1 MKTTNR
7 LAAGFTALAALMM
20 TAPMTHAQ
28 GDCPGSW
35 EERNVYIKFAQSSY
49 IVSEGDEVTLTVNKT
64 GYGPATVKWRTDEE
78 PWHQW
83 SELNGGPLGGKG
95 GATKSEDF
103 RDRESVLNFG
113 KGPGSQNITIPT
125 IPDQTP
131 EGLESFYVNLS
142 VDLIHITL
150 VRNEDGTIGLSED
163 SDTHMTREEQC
174 DEPQPRFRNRRDAY
188 ARVIIRG

>member
-35 EERNVYIKFAQSSY
+35 EERNVHIKFAQSSY
-49 IVSEGDEVTLTVNKT
+49 IVNEGDEVTLTVNKT

-83 SELNGGPLGGKG
+83 SESNGGSLGGKG
-95 GATKSEDF
+95 GATTGEDF
-103 RDRESVLNFG
+103 NESESTLSFDFG
-113 KGPGSQNITIPT
+113 SGSQTITVATMRDQIPERFE
-125 IPDQTP
+125 I
-131 EGLESFYVNLS
+131 FYVNLS
-142 VDLIHITL
+142 IDLVHS
-150 VRNEDGTIGLSED
+150 G
-163 SDTHMTREEQC
+163 DTHMTMEEQC
-174 DEPQPRFRNRRDAY
+174 RYPQPRFRNRRDAY